1 MEYSS
6 SDSENGPQAI
16 RPVQHTGRERFG
28 DSEKMFWRQFVEA
41 ATPKAFCQSWLP
53 LQCRMLEGV
62 RCAMVLMGPADRG
75 PFTPVAVW
83 PDAKMNMSHLAG
95 AAERSLKERRG
106 LLLENGSDPDS
117 ASGEPSPERFQIAYP
132 IEIEGRIHGAVVMG
146 VDESDKNA
154 VQRIMRKLHWGAA
167 WLEVLVRRSE
177 ARKSE
182 QASARLQS
190 VLDLSASAVEYE
202 EFHAAAMAFV
212 TRLADKLS
220 CDRVSIGFV
229 SRGHSRVTS
238 MSHSSQFGKQTNLV
252 RDIGR
257 AMDEAIDQQ
266 AVIVYPIPDDAVP
279 TAVRAHESLERQ
291 HGSGAI
297 CTVPI
302 EIEEKYQAALTLE
315 RPGDRPFAAEE
326 VDLLQT
332 TAALAGPTLFLK
344 RVEERWLIRK
354 AFDSLLRQLK
364 RLLGPGYIIR
374 KLVAIAIAALV
385 VFFSIYTVEYR
396 VTAPTSLEG
405 EVQRVVAAP
414 FDGYLQASSVRPGD
428 IVKAGEVL
436 GVLDDRDLRL
446 ERVKW
451 ATEKEQYSKQYN
463 QALAEHDRSQIR
475 ILRAKIGQAEAQIA
489 LLDEQLARTRIV
501 APFDGLII
509 SGDLSQSLGSPVER
523 GQVLFEVTPLDEYRV
538 IAEVDE
544 RDIGQITLGLH
555 SDLMLS
561 SMPGEVF
568 PFVVEKI
575 TPVSTAKEGRNYFR
589 VEGKLEKTSDRLRP
603 GMEGVGKIA
612 IDRRKLIWVWTH
624 EAVDWVRL
632 QLWRWLP

>member
-1 MEYSS
+1 MEQSP
-6 SDSENGPQAI
+6 SDSKKGSPTILPLQGAGE
-16 RPVQHTGRERFG
+16 ERLR
-28 DSEKMFWRQFVEA
+28 DPEQWFWRQFVEA

-53 LQCRMLEGV
+53 LQCRMLTGV

-83 PDAKMNMSHLAG
+83 PDAKMNVGHLAA
-95 AAERSLKERRG
+95 AAERALKERRG
-106 LLLENGSDPDS
+106 LLLENDADAAGGKAP
-117 ASGEPSPERFQIAYP
+117 PERFHIAYP
-132 IEIEGRIHGAVVMG
+132 LEIENKIHGAVVMG
-146 VDESDKNA
+146 VDEPDKSA

-182 QASARLQS
+182 LGNDRGQN
-190 VLDLSASAVEYE
+190 VLDLAASAVEHE
-202 EFHAAAMAFV
+202 AFHAAAMAFV
-212 TRLADKLS
+212 TRVADRLK

-229 SRGHSRVTS
+229 SRGHSRVSS
-238 MSHSSQFGKQTNLV
+238 MSHSAQFGKETNLV

-279 TAVRAHESLERQ
+279 TAVRAHERLERQ
-291 HGSGAI
+291 RGSGAI
-297 CTVPI
+297 CTVPV
-302 EIEEKYQAALTLE
+302 EIKDKYQAALTLE
-315 RPGDRPFAAEE
+315 RPGDRPFDPDEI
-326 VDLLQT
+326 DLLQS
-332 TAALAGPTLFLK
+332 TAALAGPTLFVK

-354 AFDSLLRQLK
+354 AFDSLVRQLK

-374 KLVAIAIAALV
+374 KLIAIGIAALV

-405 EVQRVVAAP
+405 AVQRVVAAP
-414 FDGYLQASSVRPGD
+414 FDGYIQTSDVRPGD
-428 IVKAGEVL
+428 IVRAGELL

-451 ATEKEQYSKQYN
+451 ATEKEQYLKQYN

-475 ILRAKIGQAEAQIA
+475 ILRAKIGQADAQIA
-489 LLDEQLARTRIV
+489 LLDEQLVRTRII

-544 RDIGQITLGLH
+544 RDIGQIFVGQQ

-561 SMPGEVF
+561 SMPGEIF
-568 PFVVEKI
+568 AFVGEKI
-575 TPVSTAKEGRNYFR
+575 TPVSTAQEGRNYFR
-589 VEGKLEKTSDRLRP
+589 VEGRLEQASERLRP

-612 IDRRKLIWVWTH
+612 VDRRKLIWVWTH
-624 EAVDWVRL
+624 EAIDWIRL

>member
-1 MEYSS
+1 
-6 SDSENGPQAI
+6 
-16 RPVQHTGRERFG
+16 VQPIGKGRFTDPEQL
-28 DSEKMFWRQFVEA
+28 FWRQFVEA

-53 LQCRMLEGV
+53 LQCRMLSGV

-83 PDAKMNMSHLAG
+83 PDAKMNMGHLTG
-95 AAERSLKERRG
+95 AAEKALKERRG
-106 LLLENGSDPDS
+106 LLLENEPKAES
-117 ASGEPSPERFQIAYP
+117 AEAPLERFHVAYP
-132 IEIEGRIHGAVVMG
+132 IEIEGKIHGAVVLG
-146 VDESDKNA
+146 VDEPDKSA
-154 VQRIMRKLHWGAA
+154 VQRIMRNLHWGAA

-182 QASARLQS
+182 QTNTRLQN
-190 VLDLSASAVEYE
+190 VLDLAATAVEHE
-202 EFHAAAMAFV
+202 AFHEAAMAFV
-212 TRLADKLS
+212 TRVADRLE
-220 CDRVSIGFV
+220 CDRASIGFTA
-229 SRGHSRVTS
+229 RGHCRVTS
-238 MSHSSQFGKQTNLV
+238 MSHSAQFGKETNLV

-266 AVIVYPIPDDAVP
+266 AVIVYPIPADTVP
-279 TAVRAHESLERQ
+279 AAVRAHEKLEKQ
-291 HGSGAI
+291 HSSGAI
-297 CTVPI
+297 CTIPV
-302 EIEEKYQAALTLE
+302 EIKGKYRAALTLE
-315 RPGDRPFAAEE
+315 RPKDRPFVPEE
-326 VDLLQT
+326 VDLLQS
-332 TAALAGPTLFLK
+332 TAGLAGPTLFIK

-354 AFDSLLRQLK
+354 AFDSFLRQLK
-364 RLLGPGYIIR
+364 RFLGPGYLIR
-374 KLVAIAIAALV
+374 KLVAIAIIALV
-385 VFFSIYTVEYR
+385 VFFSVYTVEYR

-405 EVQRVVAAP
+405 EVQRVVASP
-414 FDGYLQASSVRPGD
+414 FDGYISESSVRPGD
-428 IVKAGEVL
+428 IVKEGDLL
-436 GVLDDRDLRL
+436 GVLDDRDMRL

-451 ATEKEQYSKQYN
+451 ATEKEQYEKQYN

-475 ILRAKIGQAEAQIA
+475 ILRAKIGQADAQIA
-489 LLDEQLARTRIV
+489 LLDEQLARTRIA

-523 GQVLFEVTPLDEYRV
+523 GQVLFEVTPLDAYRV

-544 RDIGQITLGLH
+544 RDIGQISVGQQ
-555 SDLMLS
+555 SSLMLS

-589 VEGKLEKTSDRLRP
+589 VEGRLEEASERLRP

-624 EAVDWVRL
+624 EAVDWMRL